1 MKFLTRLAVLLMFCA
16 GAVLAE
22 PGNEADQVF
31 QQLQTLE
38 ADIAR
43 FSASLESSTQERK
56 RIIETR
62 LERAEQEHTR
72 VLHAFAETVLAPDA
86 APLTPS
92 QEARFKGYL
101 AAKPAFILVSLNRL
115 TQDLKLPPGDLSAED
130 LASQT
135 SRLEQLLARAGRTY
149 ESLFLNKE
157 LSQLAGMDIEA
168 EEARLLNSTHERAEN
183 ASAYLSLVMKDGSA
197 LKSEVALMPENPDL
211 KSLYRVHKKLL
222 EVVVAELEVVTEYLE
237 ALGVTDTTFYRSQI
251 VTASGSLSQDIFN
264 VGVFST
270 LMGNWT
276 EYLAGWIGSNGVE
289 IVFNLLTFI
298 IILVVARLLSQW
310 LKRAVEKALAM
321 STAKL
326 STLLKRMI
334 VSTAASSVYIIGLLI
349 GFSQIGFSLGPL
361 LAGLGIAGFVIG
373 FALQDTLANFAS
385 GLMILFYRPFDVGDL
400 IESGGVFGTVS
411 QMSLVNTTIL
421 TLDNQTLIVPNSKI
435 WGDVIKN
442 VTAQQERRVDL
453 LFGIGY
459 NDDLEKAE
467 AIIWETLNSDERILD
482 DPAPLVKL
490 HELGESSVNIV
501 VRAWVKTG
509 DYWNVYWD
517 VTRSVKTGF
526 DQQGISIPFPQRD
539 VHVYQHD

>member
-22 PGNEADQVF
+22 PSNEADQVF
-31 QQLQTLE
+31 QHLQTLE

-157 LSQLAGMDIEA
+157 LSLLAGMDIEA

-400 IESGGVFGTVS
+400 IESGGVFGKVS

-467 AIIWETLNSDERILD
+467 AIIWETLNSDDRILD
-482 DPAPLVKL
+482 DPEPLVKL

-501 VRAWVKTG
+501 VRSWVKTE